1 MDVFQNLERLLFKRL
16 QLLNQAL
23 WGNFFEIHSRL
34 VLKNVALPFANYGTV
49 ILADP
54 APVLL
59 YQISTT
65 DTRILIDIPGTLP
78 NPLNLKKYL
87 KNSIGPQL
95 PESIQSH
102 FYEALEAERIR
113 SMPNSWL
120 PPSLN
125 IIKGGMILGDAM
137 NIRHPLTGGGMTVA
151 LWDVVHYSKE
161 LSKFK
166 NFRDIHSVAKVNKR
180 FFWIRK
186 SSSVVINILANAL
199 YSLFSAG
206 QGNLIFL

>member
-1 MDVFQNLERLLFKRL
+1 MV
-16 QLLNQAL
+16 
-23 WGNFFEIHSRL
+23 
-34 VLKNVALPFANYGTV
+34 LPFPNYGMV
-49 ILADP
+49 VLADP
-54 APVLL
+54 SPVLL
-59 YQISTT
+59 YQISTS
-65 DTRILIDIPGTLP
+65 DTRILIDVPGTLP

-87 KNSIGPQL
+87 RNSIAPQI

-102 FYEALEAERIR
+102 FYKALDTDRIR

-125 IIKGGMILGDAM
+125 IVQGGMILGDAM

-151 LWDVVHYSKE
+151 LWDVVHYSRE
-161 LSKFK
+161 LSKFN
-166 NFRDIHSVAKVNKR
+166 NFRNVYTISKVNKR

-186 SSSVVINILANAL
+186 STSLVINILANAL

-206 QGNLIFL
+206 QGILQT

>member
-1 MDVFQNLERLLFKRL
+1 M
-16 QLLNQAL
+16 
-23 WGNFFEIHSRL
+23 
-34 VLKNVALPFANYGTV
+34 

-54 APVLL
+54 SPVLL
-59 YQISTT
+59 YQISTS
-65 DTRILIDIPGTLP
+65 DTRILIDVPGTLP

-95 PESIQSH
+95 PESIQPF
-102 FYEALEAERIR
+102 FYKALETDRIR

-125 IIKGGMILGDAM
+125 IIQGGMILGDAM

-151 LWDVVHYSKE
+151 LWDVVHYSRE

-166 NFRDIHSVAKVNKR
+166 NFRDVNTISKVNKR
-180 FFWIRK
+180 FYWIRK
-186 SSSVVINILANAL
+186 STCSVINILANAL

-206 QGNLIFL
+206 QGIVYILKIRCKSLLASTCMFLVL